1 MSGIRLFRYGVL
13 AGVTEFTE
21 FWNWRTFFGG
31 WMLQML
37 TQALFFALLA
47 RLFGSPDHER
57 FLLIGNAV
65 AVGAATIGW
74 AIPAS
79 TWDRSY
85 GTYPLLVIAP
95 ASLVPTTIG
104 RTSVWLASGVVTVIL
119 MFLIFGLL
127 FDLGLPWPDT
137 FFLVPLVMLTCLST
151 YCLSLFLGTLVTR
164 KPQFRNIF
172 LVFLTIVARAFCGV
186 SVPVAFWPDVVQFIV
201 RLLPMTH
208 GLQAIRLL
216 LDEAST
222 TSILQAAG
230 FEAIVGLAWI
240 TLAILAMDRMAN
252 AGRRDGSIEFV
263 Q

>member
-79 TWDRSY
+79 TWDRTY
-85 GTYPLLVIAP
+85 GTYALLVIAP

-104 RTSVWLASGVVTVIL
+104 RTSVWLASGVVTVLL

-137 FFLVPLVMLTCLST
+137 FFLIPLVVLTCMST

-222 TSILQAAG
+222 ISILQAAG
-230 FEAIVGLAWI
+230 FEAIVGLGWI
-240 TLAILAMDRMAN
+240 ALAILVMDRMAN